1 MYSVY
6 KYCEDINS
14 NINWHDMLYDYKDVI
29 YQMDKYGVNTVI
41 TTKLTKLIE
50 RIKNLAWVDKPPGE
64 QHDDRNKHIENIVRM
79 FMSND
84 YSNKHIGILLTKT
97 NDTEASL
104 SSNAATNDTSL
115 PYIRYKHYKQLANKM
130 VLIGQIMRL
139 DCVIVDNIDELNKC
153 DAIIPLTS
161 FLLSKEDVNKIDV
174 SKLMFPTIHDHNI
187 IINDGSPN
195 KTQCFDFIQLL
206 HNYINYDD
214 CNKYVYN
221 YVFVG

>member
-14 NINWHDMLYDYKDVI
+14 NINWHDMLYDYKDII
-29 YQMDKYGVNTVI
+29 YQMDKYGEDNVI

-50 RIKNLAWVDKPPGE
+50 RINNLAWIDKPPGE
-64 QHDDRNKHIENIVRM
+64 QHDDRNKHIENITRM
-79 FMSND
+79 FISNN

-97 NDTEASL
+97 NDA
-104 SSNAATNDTSL
+104 SL

-130 VLIGQIMRL
+130 MLIGQIMCL

-153 DAIIPLTS
+153 DVIIPLTS
-161 FLLSKEDVNKIDV
+161 FLLNKENVNKIDV
-174 SKLMFPTIHDHNI
+174 SKLVFPTIHDHNI
-187 IINDGSPN
+187 IINDGVPN